1 MKSNRSQVK
10 INLSHLNLFI
20 ILDENFIYGIH
31 WKKQAGKLIKKLE
44 LDKKKL
50 KLLNGLEVE
59 LLKFFDNQLT
69 AFKTP
74 IVLEG
79 TPFQL
84 RVWAELKKIPY
95 GKTISYQDLA
105 RRLRSPS
112 AARAVGGANSKNPV
126 SIIVPC
132 HRVIRADGSIGGYA
146 GGVATKRKILN
157 LELGKA

>member
-1 MKSNRSQVK
+1 M
-10 INLSHLNLFI
+10 
-20 ILDENFIYGIH
+20 
-31 WKKQAGKLIKKLE
+31 
-44 LDKKKL
+44 
-50 KLLNGLEVE
+50 
-59 LLKFFDNQLT
+59 
-69 AFKTP
+69 
-74 IVLEG
+74 LEG